1 MKAPLA
7 VAATIC
13 ALPSLMAAWMV
24 LYGLAWPPHPVV
36 QVLVAFTYKV
46 TVPTARTSRVTPASA
61 RTEARTTSDVKRDR
75 RSRERT
81 VSFALSNLS
90 PSGRSARQRQ
100 LRLTG
105 FVWVDL
111 PRNARLSRV
120 IGHPASEAWPGIR
133 PAGGQCFDRHDTSPP
148 RIPSRSFPAEAIP
161 GSRLR
166 PARRVPVPR

>member
-61 RTEARTTSDVKRDR
+61 RTEARTTNDVRRDR
-75 RSRERT
+75 RSRERA

-100 LRLTG
+100 LRLTE
-105 FVWVDL
+105 FVADGSTAECTIVKDYW
-111 PRNARLSRV
+111 LSGV
-120 IGHPASEAWPGIR
+120 GGVAGKHNR
-133 PAGGQCFDRHDTSPP
+133 PT
-148 RIPSRSFPAEAIP
+148 
-161 GSRLR
+161 
-166 PARRVPVPR
+166 